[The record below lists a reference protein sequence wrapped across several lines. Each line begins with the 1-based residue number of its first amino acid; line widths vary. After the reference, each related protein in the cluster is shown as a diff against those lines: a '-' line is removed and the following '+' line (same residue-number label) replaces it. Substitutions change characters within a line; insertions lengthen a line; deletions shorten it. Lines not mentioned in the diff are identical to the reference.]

1 MDQAHTTAAIQ
12 AYLNELGGS
21 SGGAPVEPVVRGLLG
36 RSVHRLEML
45 CSAMLFQRYERLTRP
60 PLNLRPEELLSALV
74 ERLLKA
80 MREARPG
87 NVRQFFF
94 IANQHIRWELNDLAR
109 RLDEQTAMLS
119 LREDLVPSPET
130 SGSVLSASAR
140 RMLEAIEALPHEE
153 REVFDLVRIQGMSHP
168 ETAELIG
175 ASTKTVQRSLHR
187 ALVLLAENLSD
198 LRPPDATLRD
208 TLP

>member
-21 SGGAPVEPVVRGLLG
+21 SGGAPAEPVVRALLG
-36 RSVHRLEML
+36 RAVHRLEML

-109 RLDEQTAMLS
+109 RLS
-119 LREDLVPSPET
+119 
-130 SGSVLSASAR
+130 
-140 RMLEAIEALPHEE
+140 
-153 REVFDLVRIQGMSHP
+153 
-168 ETAELIG
+168 
-175 ASTKTVQRSLHR
+175 
-187 ALVLLAENLSD
+187 
-198 LRPPDATLRD
+198 
-208 TLP
+208 TLPAWESAPGSPQLTRRKRPAP